1 MGSLNFRDCR
11 AWTVSSSL
19 NKLIATSGDVDLE
32 KNKSL
37 ETEESTEGV
46 FIGTNINILCFV

>member
-11 AWTVSSSL
+11 KGTVSSSL

-46 FIGTNINILCFV
+46 FIVTNIDILCLM